1 MVIHNLS
8 IDKIEV
14 VKKTEL
20 LSSLP
25 YEIPCQSL
33 FSSLLHYQEIVSE
46 ISEKGCVQ
54 TNELTSYKL
63 VHLKNLKEKSM
74 IEPII
79 DDFGI
84 ITSAAGTTAF
94 RSSKTL
100 MEAHPTASSD
110 ESSQD
115 NHHSPLKKAKT
126 EVAVAHPITNLAS
139 ILQILKLIQ
148 EKSA

>member
-1 MVIHNLS
+1 VVVHNLS

-25 YEIPCQSL
+25 YEVPCQGL
-33 FSSLLHYQEIVSE
+33 FSSLLHYQEIVNE
-46 ISEKGCVQ
+46 ISEKGLIAV
-54 TNELTSYKL
+54 NDLSSYKL
-63 VHLKNLKEKSM
+63 VHLKNLKEKS

-84 ITSAAGTTAF
+84 ITSGAVGGTTITTGF

-100 MEAHPTASSD
+100 IEAHPTASSD
-110 ESSQD
+110 YSS
-115 NHHSPLKKAKT
+115 
-126 EVAVAHPITNLAS
+126 
-139 ILQILKLIQ
+139 
-148 EKSA
+148 